1 MNAIL
6 LPFQRRYILLTLV
19 AGGTAASA
27 ALVPLWIGF
36 AAPAAAFG
44 ALTLLG
50 LRDITQRRHSIL
62 RNYPIA
68 AHIRFL
74 LEEIRPEIRQYFL
87 EDETTGIPFARK
99 KRSIVYQPG
108 EHAPRQ
114 WAEGISIE
122 VNRALGQAELIA
134 KRGEWVLTV
143 KR

>member
-6 LPFQRRYILLTLV
+6 LPFQRRYILLTL
-19 AGGTAASA
+19 AADGTAASA

-74 LEEIRPEIRQYFL
+74 LEEIRQYFL
-87 EDETTGIPFARK
+87 EDETTGMPFARK

-108 EHAPRQ
+108 ERAPRQ

-143 KR
+143 KH